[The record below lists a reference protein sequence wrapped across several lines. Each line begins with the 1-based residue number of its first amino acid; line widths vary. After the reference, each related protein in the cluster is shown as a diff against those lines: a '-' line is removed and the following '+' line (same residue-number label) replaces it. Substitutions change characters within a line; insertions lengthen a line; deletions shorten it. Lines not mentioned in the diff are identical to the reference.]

1 MSVPTEGS
9 SDPSDSASK
18 RGSEGEASV
27 DRFVPT
33 TDGDIVEG
41 GEAPDAFL
49 RQALARLRLEDTAE
63 WLRLLEQAGFS
74 HAEAGRLIF
83 ERVRPREEGRTRS

>member
-9 SDPSDSASK
+9 PDPSDSASK
-18 RGSEGEASV
+18 RESEGETSV

-33 TDGDIVEG
+33 TDGDIVDEG
-41 GEAPDAFL
+41 ESPDAVL
-49 RQALARLRLEDTAE
+49 RLALARLRYEDAAQ
-63 WLRLLEQAGFS
+63 WLKLLEQAGFS

-83 ERVRPREEGRTRS
+83 ERVRPRAEGRARS

>member
-1 MSVPTEGS
+1 MSVPIEGS
-9 SDPSDSASK
+9 PDPSDSASK
-18 RGSEGEASV
+18 RESEGEASV

-33 TDGDIVEG
+33 TDGDIVDEG
-41 GEAPDAFL
+41 ETPDALLGF
-49 RQALARLRLEDTAE
+49 ALARLRYEDAAE

-83 ERVRPREEGRTRS
+83 ERLRPRDEGIARS